1 MSGNKNRER
10 LVNRRQWATHSA
22 GLVALWATLT
32 PPRPATAQDWAKKL
46 FKTHEHNF
54 GTVARAAKAE
64 FVFEMENIYEET
76 LHIASVRTSCGCT
89 SAAISKD
96 TLKTWEKGGIVAT
109 FNTASFLGQR
119 SATITVTID
128 KPFFAEVQLN
138 VQGYIRADVV
148 FAPGVVDFASV
159 DHGSTAQRKININ
172 YAGRPDWQIVDVR
185 SANEHFEVELNELHR
200 GGGKVSYDMI
210 VHLKNSAPEGF
221 IADQLVLVTND
232 PRSAHVPLAVEGKV
246 VAPVSV
252 SPASLF
258 LGTLEPGK
266 SVTKQ
271 LIVKGKAPFTVKEV
285 RSGDDRFSF
294 KVSQESKTI
303 HAIPVTFQAG
313 EEPGK
318 VAVTLEVVTSLGTV
332 TAKCNASAN
341 VAKRSP

>member
-1 MSGNKNRER
+1 VSGNHKHER
-10 LVNRRQWATHSA
+10 LMNRRQWALRST
-22 GLVALWATLT
+22 GLVALWAAVT
-32 PPRPATAQDWAKKL
+32 PTRSARAQDWAKKL
-46 FKTHEHNF
+46 FKTHDHNF

-64 FVFEMENIYEET
+64 FVFELENIYEET

-128 KPFFAEVQLN
+128 KPYFAEVQLN
-138 VQGYIRADVV
+138 VQGFIRGDVV

-159 DHGSTAQRKININ
+159 DQGSTATKKIGIS

-185 SANEHFEVELNELHR
+185 SANEHFEVELNETQR
-200 GGGKVSYDMI
+200 GGGKVSYEMV
-210 VHLKNSAPEGF
+210 VHLKGSAPEGF

-232 PRSAHVPLAVEGKV
+232 PRSAQVPLAVEGKV
-246 VAPVSV
+246 VSAVSV

-271 LIVKGKAPFTVKEV
+271 LIVKGRAPFTVKEI
-285 RSGDDRFSF
+285 RGGDDRFTF
-294 KVSQESKTI
+294 KVSQDAKTI

-318 VAVTLEVVTSLGTV
+318 VAVTLEIVTSLGTI
-332 TAKCNASAN
+332 TAKCNASATI
-341 VAKRSP
+341 AKASR